1 MGSVLPLI
9 KMRNNNNNRDNRDR
23 DNKEKYF
30 NIQ

>member
-9 KMRNNNNNRDNRDR
+9 KMRNNNINNRDK
-23 DNKEKYF
+23 DNKEKNF